1 MASLH
6 QYRCFLAAFE
16 HGSLT
21 AAAAELGYAQPSVSE
36 QIRGLEKSLGIAL
49 FERVGRGVVPTAA
62 AEHLRPYAERTLD
75 SAAAAEDAVRDVRS
89 LERGTIRFGLFGA
102 ARLYL
107 TAGLIRDVLER
118 HPGVRVE
125 LISQN
130 SSEVEDQ
137 LRRGRIEAAV
147 ITTPLVADGLTV
159 VPIARDE
166 LVYVSAD
173 PERLKRPVRP
183 KDVATAPL
191 VLPDTSFREQD
202 STRARLRLL
211 LHEAGYRGHTRVE
224 VEDAETA
231 LEVAG
236 TGVADT
242 VMGLTVV
249 RQLLPALAPGAGWV
263 SLRPKTY
270 EGFAVAHR
278 TSARLSPAAR
288 LMIDLATKRMREVA
302 EPVYGDDR

>member
-1 MASLH
+1 M
-6 QYRCFLAAFE
+6 
-16 HGSLT
+16 
-21 AAAAELGYAQPSVSE
+21 
-36 QIRGLEKSLGIAL
+36 
-49 FERVGRGVVPTAA
+49 VPTAA